1 MKAVLSIVQ
10 LCQEAQ
16 TFAIQQS
23 QAIEP
28 ALYGVTDGKAVGTY
42 VEHKFQAYLAQNYM
56 FDTGNT
62 AREIDFPGLS
72 VDVKVTSIRQ
82 PQSSCPFE
90 SARQKIYGLGYSLL
104 VFAYEKIDD
113 ALTQTSRLDIK
124 HVIFVDQTR
133 TADFQTTTGLRQIL
147 DNAGNLDDLIAFMHD
162 RLLPVDEIQ
171 AEQLALEIM
180 ANPPQIGY
188 LTISNALQWR
198 LQYRRIIEMAGVIDG
213 INRVYS

>member
-1 MKAVLSIVQ
+1 
-10 LCQEAQ
+10 
-16 TFAIQQS
+16 
-23 QAIEP
+23 
-28 ALYGVTDGKAVGTY
+28 
-42 VEHKFQAYLAQNYM
+42 
-56 FDTGNT
+56 
-62 AREIDFPGLS
+62 
-72 VDVKVTSIRQ
+72 
-82 PQSSCPFE
+82 
-90 SARQKIYGLGYSLL
+90 
-104 VFAYEKIDD
+104 
-113 ALTQTSRLDIK
+113 
-124 HVIFVDQTR
+124 
-133 TADFQTTTGLRQIL
+133 L